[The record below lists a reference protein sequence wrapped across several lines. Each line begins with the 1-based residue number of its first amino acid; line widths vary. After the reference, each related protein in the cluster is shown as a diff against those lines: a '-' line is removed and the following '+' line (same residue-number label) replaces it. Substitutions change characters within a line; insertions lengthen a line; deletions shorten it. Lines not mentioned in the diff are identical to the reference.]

1 MAAKKTNTPKGQHQG
16 RNPGEW
22 GKVSVITV
30 GTREVELV
38 LTTRATKLIAA
49 RYGGLE
55 HLGRTLEASENF
67 EETLGEVVWLI
78 TLLANQSIQIHN
90 LTHPGDMQPELTE
103 EQLELLTVPA
113 DLATD
118 REAIAEA
125 PYRGTRREVISE
137 TSKP

>member
-1 MAAKKTNTPKGQHQG
+1 MVKVAAKKTTTTSTPAENVG
-16 RNPGEW
+16 R
-22 GKVSVITV
+22 SAFITV

-55 HLGRTLEASENF
+55 HLGKTLEASENF

-90 LTHPGDMQPELTE
+90 LTHPGDTQPELSE
-103 EQLELLTVPA
+103 GQLELLTVPA
-113 DLATD
+113 DLATY

-125 PYRGTRREVISE
+125 LYRGTRREVISE
-137 TSKP
+137 TPKQ

>member
-1 MAAKKTNTPKGQHQG
+1 MATKKNAPKSSAKTTDQAGETG
-16 RNPGEW
+16 R
-22 GKVSVITV
+22 SAFITV

-55 HLGRTLEASENF
+55 HLGQTLEASENF
-67 EETLGEVVWLI
+67 EETLGEVIWLI

-90 LTHPGDMQPELTE
+90 LTNPGDPLPDLTE

-113 DLATD
+113 DLATY

-125 PYRGTRREVISE
+125 LYRGTRREVISD
-137 TSKP
+137 TPKP

>member
-1 MAAKKTNTPKGQHQG
+1 MVKVATKKITSTTTTPENVG
-16 RNPGEW
+16 R
-22 GKVSVITV
+22 SAFITV

-55 HLGRTLEASENF
+55 HLGKTLEASENF

-90 LTHPGDMQPELTE
+90 LTHPGDTQPELTE

-113 DLATD
+113 DLATY

-125 PYRGTRREVISE
+125 LYRGTRREVVSE
-137 TSKP
+137 TPKP